1 MSKPGSKRFV
11 LVYEN
16 HQIVAI
22 SAARFKLNNGVEF
35 YDQQGDCIAAA
46 PSSKLL
52 LVTEA
57 EHLETMD
64 DLGNVDDD
72 LEDDLGDIEVM

>member
-1 MSKPGSKRFV
+1 MSKPGVKRFV

-16 HQIVAI
+16 HQVIAI
-22 SAARFKLNNGVEF
+22 SAERFKLNNGVEF

-57 EHLETMD
+57 EHLETI
-64 DLGNVDDD
+64 
-72 LEDDLGDIEVM
+72 DDLGDFDDDVSDVEVM